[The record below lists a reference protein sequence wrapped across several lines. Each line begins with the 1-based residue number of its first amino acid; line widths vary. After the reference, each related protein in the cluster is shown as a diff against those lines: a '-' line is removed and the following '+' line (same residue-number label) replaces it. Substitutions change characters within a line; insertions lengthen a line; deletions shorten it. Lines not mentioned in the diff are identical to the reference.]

1 MKTCPCPEEP
11 FLSLLVGFSFGA
23 LAEIT
28 GEPMGSLSEV
38 RALGKA
44 VCLGKCYISTI
55 QDFQDCLLGPF
66 TVWQNLILVLWLV
79 DTNRDVIQSRIRE

>member
-38 RALGKA
+38 RALGKSS
-44 VCLGKCYISTI
+44 VPREVLHQHNPGFSGLSFRTFYCLAKL
-55 QDFQDCLLGPF
+55 DFSSMAC
-66 TVWQNLILVLWLV
+66 
-79 DTNRDVIQSRIRE
+79 